1 MKKILFPATNRVHLA
16 RQGIL
21 IDELKKHFEVHV
33 EGYQNKHLDILN
45 TVADCANHFRH
56 LLKENDFDLILV
68 RGDRFEVLPIAML
81 AAYRKIPIAHIE
93 GGDLSGAIDNKVR
106 YAITSLADIHFST
119 NKESF
124 SRLIRM
130 GTDPDW
136 TFNFGSLDVEYA
148 KSIPVGEREDY
159 IVICFHPMPGE
170 NPILVEEIVRQVYTG
185 KVVVIKSN
193 GDNGK
198 PYGSEEFSPD
208 EYIKLIAEARCLIGN
223 SSSFL
228 KEASIFGTPVVNV
241 GTRQSNRLKAE
252 SVIDVSCTDLEIR
265 KALEI
270 QLDRTYEPSELYYK
284 PDTSE
289 RICEKIQKYLG

>member
-21 IDELKKHFEVHV
+21 IGELKKHFDVYAES
-33 EGYQNKHLDILN
+33 YQSQHGGILN

-56 LLKENDFDLILV
+56 VIKENKFDLVLV

-81 AAYRKIPIAHIE
+81 AAYSNIPVAHIE

-124 SRLIRM
+124 ARLIKM

-148 KSIPVGEREDY
+148 KSIPVSETRDY
-159 IVICFHPMPGE
+159 VVICFHPMPGE
-170 NPILVEEIVRQVYTG
+170 NPLLVEEIVRQVWGG

-193 GDNGK
+193 KDNGK
-198 PYGSEEFSPD
+198 AYGDEEFSPD

-241 GTRQSNRLKAE
+241 GTRQNNRLKGE
-252 SVIDVSCTDLEIR
+252 NVIDVSCDDVEIR

-270 QLDRTYEPSELYYK
+270 QLERFYDPSELYYK
-284 PDTSE
+284 PETSK
-289 RICEKIQKYLG
+289 RICEKIKKFLG